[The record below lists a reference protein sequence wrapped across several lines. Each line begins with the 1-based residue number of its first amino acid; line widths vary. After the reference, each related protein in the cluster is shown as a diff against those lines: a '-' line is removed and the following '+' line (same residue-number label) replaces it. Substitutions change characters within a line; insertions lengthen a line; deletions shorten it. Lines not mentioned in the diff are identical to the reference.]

1 MADAAPG
8 RARAGQGKPLKPPRL
23 GPGSVIGIAAPAGPV
38 DPERLRQG
46 VAVLNARGFEVA
58 VPEDLLAAQGFLAG
72 GDAHRAGILNRLLA
86 DPGIDAVMCARGGY
100 GSLRILP
107 LLDYDRLSADPKV
120 LIGFSDIT
128 ALLAA
133 VSARCRLV
141 VFHGPMVTTLAD
153 ASDKTVSGL
162 LEAVAS
168 DRPVVVRSEGAATL
182 RPGSA
187 SGAVCGGNLTTLCH
201 LLGTPF
207 APRFRNRI
215 LFLEER
221 GEAPYRIDR
230 MLVHMRAA
238 GCFDGI
244 KGMLLGSFEGCGPPE
259 EILEIVMDVLQ
270 GVEVPILAGLES
282 GHGEPNLTLPL
293 GARAVLDA
301 GRRIVTFAC
310 ATNERAMP
318 KMR

>member
-1 MADAAPG
+1 MHAALPG
-8 RARAGQGKPLKPPRL
+8 SLRVAGKKPLKPLRL
-23 GPGSVIGIAAPAGPV
+23 GPGSVIGIAAPAGPFE
-38 DPERLRQG
+38 PERLSRG
-46 VAVLNARGFEVA
+46 VEVLRAMGFEVL
-58 VPEDLLAAQGFLAG
+58 VPDGLLAARGYLAG
-72 GDAHRAGILNRLLA
+72 SDAHRAELLNRLFA

-107 LLDYDRLSADPKV
+107 LLDYAHLAASPKV

-141 VFHGPMVTTLAD
+141 VFHGPVVTTLAD
-153 ASDKTVSGL
+153 ASDRTVGGL

-168 DRPVVVRSEGAATL
+168 DRPVVVRSEGAVAL

-215 LFLEER
+215 LFLEDR

-244 KGMLLGSFEGCGPPE
+244 KGVVLGTFEGCGRPE
-259 EILEIVMDVLQ
+259 EILEIVADVMR
-270 GVEVPILAGLES
+270 GIEAPILAGLES

-301 GRRIVTFAC
+301 GRRTLAFEC
-310 ATNERAMP
+310 ATNGRAAP
-318 KMR
+318 KLR